1 MNGAGDYA
9 EIRKAMTGKHRVP
22 LIEAPEIG
30 QQPQGADLREGE
42 SARAL
47 RLRRKLTLD
56 QLAELT
62 GLSKGHLSRFE
73 RGEKSLSV
81 AALMRLAQ
89 ALGTSV
95 SVLLGESID
104 KDAIHLV
111 RVQDRRTSRV
121 AAEEGGYSFALLS
134 RSDEAGDLEVFT
146 AELAAGVNVAGKVTH
161 GGYESFFVLD
171 GEVEIEVAERV
182 FRLRTGDYIEFPG
195 TLRHSTQSKSPNATV
210 LVVVNRR

>member
-1 MNGAGDYA
+1 MNDAADPGADSQA
-9 EIRKAMTGKHRVP
+9 TTGNNRVP
-22 LIEAPEIG
+22 VNDAPETG
-30 QQPQGADLREGE
+30 QQPIGADLSQAA

-95 SVLLGESID
+95 SVLLGENID

-111 RVQDRRTSRV
+111 RVQDRRTSHV
-121 AAEEGGYSFALLS
+121 AAEEGGYRFALLS

-146 AELAAGVNVAGKVTH
+146 VELTAGVNVAGNVTR
-161 GGYESFFVLD
+161 GGHESFFVLD

>member
-1 MNGAGDYA
+1 MDDAADPGADSRA
-9 EIRKAMTGKHRVP
+9 TTGNDRVP
-22 LIEAPEIG
+22 LNDAPEIG
-30 QQPQGADLREGE
+30 QQPLGADPGEGA

-121 AAEEGGYSFALLS
+121 AAEEGGYRFALLS

-146 AELAAGVNVAGKVTH
+146 VELAAGVNVAGNVTH
-161 GGYESFFVLD
+161 GGHESFFVLD